1 MGDIRLYCLVLLV
14 LSGKTRQLL
23 GRFREFDEHLV
34 ADDAHRILLQFCV
47 LGFNPGARLC
57 VELPK
62 MFCTSDYFTI
72 KGAWQSG
79 MSICGHLFWK
89 ARIAPLVET
98 KSRLLSV
105 PGTDISIISPSG
117 MSVLAHS
124 LIGCVF
130 ISYLVK
136 AARGLAL

>member
-62 MFCTSDYFTI
+62 
-72 KGAWQSG
+72 APWQSG

>member
-72 KGAWQSG
+72 KGALAKRDVHMWT
-79 MSICGHLFWK
+79 LVLK

-105 PGTDISIISPSG
+105 PGRTFRSSHPPECRSWHI
-117 MSVLAHS
+117 A
-124 LIGCVF
+124 
-130 ISYLVK
+130 
-136 AARGLAL
+136 

>member
-72 KGAWQSG
+72 KGALAKRDVHMWT
-79 MSICGHLFWK
+79 
-89 ARIAPLVET
+89 LVLE
-98 KSRLLSV
+98 
-105 PGTDISIISPSG
+105 GTDCSFG
-117 MSVLAHS
+117 RAMSRS
-124 LIGCVF
+124 L
-130 ISYLVK
+130 LN
-136 AARGLAL
+136 RDR

>member
-72 KGAWQSG
+72 KGALAKRDVHMWT
-79 MSICGHLFWK
+79 
-89 ARIAPLVET
+89 LVLE
-98 KSRLLSV
+98 
-105 PGTDISIISPSG
+105 GTDCSFGRDQEQAVVSARDG
-117 MSVLAHS
+117 
-124 LIGCVF
+124 
-130 ISYLVK
+130 
-136 AARGLAL
+136 AASNLKCNTRPGLQCQWIVA